1 MHVPYINIHT
11 HNTFECTELEFSIR
25 NVIISKN
32 YLTSSPCSLGIHPWY
47 VESSNAAQI
56 DALNVYAKRDNVL
69 AIGEC
74 GLDKLCDTEWPVQI
88 ETFKKQIDFANAI
101 QKPLIVHCVKAHQ
114 ECLQILKANGVD
126 VPVIFH
132 GFEKNAILAEQ
143 IIKDGYYISLGPSVL
158 NGKKNELITELPLN
172 NIFLETD
179 DRSAKIIDVYTYFCA
194 IRKIEVPDLM
204 EQLYRNFKNIFNYQL
219 LK

>member
-11 HNTFECTELEFSIR
+11 HNTFECTEHEFSIP

-47 VESSNAAQI
+47 VESSTSAQI
-56 DALNVYAKRDNVL
+56 DALNEHGKKEHVL

-74 GLDKLCDTEWPVQI
+74 GLDKLCDTEWPVQQ
-88 ETFKKQIDFANAI
+88 ETFKKQIAFANTI

-114 ECLQILKANGVD
+114 ECLEMLKEEGVK

-132 GFEKNAILAEQ
+132 GFEKNIALAQQ
-143 IIKDGYYISLGPSVL
+143 IINAGFYISLGPSLL
-158 NGKKNELITELPLN
+158 NGKKDELILGLPLDK
-172 NIFLETD
+172 IFLETD
-179 DRSAKIIDVYTYFCA
+179 DRSAKIIDVYAYFCA
-194 IRKIEVPDLM
+194 IRKM
-204 EQLYRNFKNIFNYQL
+204 ELPELKNQLYRNFKNIFTYQL